1 MFSGKPTLIYIYIF
15 SWKET
20 ASSYFLGNPAQPS
33 EYNNF
38 QSHNLHLPIFH
49 SFSNSS
55 CSFVKDATVDFALE
69 RVRGRLQPSAISAT
83 SFRAFLRLAWSFVQY
98 LGFNFIGVSC
108 AWKIEKSLGD
118 GQSCRYLDVSA
129 ASRYQIHP
137 SIHLSICPSVHLS
150 ICPSVHLS
158 ICPSVHL
165 SICPSVHLSIYLF
178 IDRSIHPSIHPSIH
192 LSICPSVH
200 LSICPSIHPSIHPS
214 ILPSIHPSI
223 HPSIYP
229 SICLS
234 IHPSI
239 HLSIYLIYLL

>member
-1 MFSGKPTLIYIYIF
+1 MAFFSPKWRSPNHPNPFHVFWETYINIYIYI
-15 SWKET
+15 WKGT

-150 ICPSVHLS
+150 ICPSVYLF
-158 ICPSVHL
+158 ICPSLYL
-165 SICPSVHLSIYLF
+165 SISLSIYLSIYRS
-178 IDRSIHPSIHPSIH
+178 IDRSIYPSIHPSIHASIHPSIH
-192 LSICPSVH
+192 LSIHPSV
-200 LSICPSIHPSIHPS
+200 
-214 ILPSIHPSI
+214 
-223 HPSIYP
+223 Y
-229 SICLS
+229 LS

-239 HLSIYLIYLL
+239 HLSI